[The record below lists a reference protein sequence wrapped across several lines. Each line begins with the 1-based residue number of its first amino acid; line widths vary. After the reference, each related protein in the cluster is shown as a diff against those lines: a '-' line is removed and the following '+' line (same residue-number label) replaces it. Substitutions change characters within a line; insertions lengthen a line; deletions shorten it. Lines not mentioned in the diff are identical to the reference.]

1 MARSRRLQRT
11 WNEDHPGETWRLGG
25 RDPARPTPSGLDAA
39 KLPPA
44 ETAELTRLVSAA
56 KADPPAQEA
65 KPGRARDAM
74 SYTITVENGQRVVL
88 TQSDAS
94 MSPAFALLGFLAKR
108 IDAK

>member
-1 MARSRRLQRT
+1 
-11 WNEDHPGETWRLGG
+11 LGG
-25 RDPARPTPSGLDAA
+25 RDPARPTPPVLDAA

-65 KPGRARDAM
+65 KPGRALDAM
-74 SYTITVENGQRVVL
+74 SYTITVENGQRIVL

-94 MSPAFALLGFLAKR
+94 MSPAFAALLGFLAKR